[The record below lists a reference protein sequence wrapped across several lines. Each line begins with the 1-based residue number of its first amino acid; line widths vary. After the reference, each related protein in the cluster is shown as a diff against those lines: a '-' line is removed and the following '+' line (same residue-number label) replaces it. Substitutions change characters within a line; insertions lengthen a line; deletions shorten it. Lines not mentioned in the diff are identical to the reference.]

1 MNVPDPE
8 RQVTKA
14 VECIA
19 HGIQLQMYSLQCTV
33 ALLLVAAG
41 NGSDIPYI
49 CQRQPP
55 VRRTMQSA

>member
-8 RQVTKA
+8 RQVTK
-14 VECIA
+14 ECIA

-33 ALLLVAAG
+33 ALLLIAAG
-41 NGSDIPYI
+41 NGSNIPDI

-55 VRRTMQSA
+55 ARRTMQSA